1 MTKEINNE
9 LSIYKTHTHLCKFCT
24 LFLSLF
30 SAFYGT
36 LSSHSLS
43 LLLKAPGNTLGYSFK
58 DEHYELGKGS
68 SVF

>member
-1 MTKEINNE
+1 MNLAFTKM
-9 LSIYKTHTHLCKFCT
+9 HTHLCKFCK

-43 LLLKAPGNTLGYSFK
+43 LLLKAPGNTLVYCFK
-58 DEHYELGKGS
+58 DEHLGLGKGS
-68 SVF
+68 SVFWDTL